1 MSIRITQEVSFAT
14 KARGANRA
22 QIGVWVC
29 SGNTTV
35 AEICASSGVDWLLI
49 DGEHTANDLNSIYLQ
64 LQAVQKYDA
73 TPLVR
78 PPHSHP
84 DLIKQYLDIG
94 VQNLILPMVNTA
106 EEAELHTKSI
116 QYPPLGVRGVGSAL
130 ARASRWNRIEN
141 YLQESRKYLSLFV
154 QIESAEAVNNVE
166 EILAVEG
173 IDGIFI
179 GPSDLAASMGYLGQ
193 QDHPSVKKAVQD
205 CILAAKKRGVLVG
218 VNAFDPALADE
229 YIGLGVDFI
238 SVGADVALLARATEG
253 LADRYISE
261 QTDDSRSSY

>member
-1 MSIRITQEVSFAT
+1 MPIRISQEDSFAT
-14 KARGANRA
+14 KIRRANRA

-64 LQAVQKYDA
+64 LQAVQKYPA

-84 DLIKQYLDIG
+84 DLIKQYLDLG

-106 EEAELHTKSI
+106 EEAAAHAKAI
-116 QYPPLGVRGVGSAL
+116 QYPPHGVRGVGSAL

-141 YLQESRKYLSLFV
+141 YLEESRKYLSLFV
-154 QIESAEAVNNVE
+154 QIESAEAVKNLDQ
-166 EILAVEG
+166 ILAVEG

-179 GPSDLAASMGYLGQ
+179 GPSDLAASMGHLGQ
-193 QDHPSVKKAVQD
+193 QDHPSVKKAVQE
-205 CILAAKKRGVLVG
+205 CIKTAKQRGVLVG
-218 VNAFDPALADE
+218 VNAFAPAVADE
-229 YIGLGVDFI
+229 YIQQGVDFI
-238 SVGADVALLARATEG
+238 SVGADVALLARATEAI
-253 LADRYISE
+253 ADRYISD
-261 QTDDSRSSY
+261 QPGDSRASY